1 MDVEKVLE
9 DYSQLYSWEKERFI
23 SKIMKNANID
33 GIGIPK
39 EVVENNEFITRK
51 LIRENFDD
59 EEILDNIV
67 DESSITDYVSCDRTL
82 LRRTL
87 EETLDNDIKYV
98 IANDENL
105 KIRLENILT
114 QINNSKK

>member
-23 SKIMKNANID
+23 AKIIKNANID
-33 GIGIPK
+33 GIGIPQ
-39 EVVENNEFITRK
+39 EVIKNDVCVTYK

-59 EEILDNIV
+59 DEILENII
-67 DESSITDYVSCDRTL
+67 DESSISDYVSCDRTL

-87 EETLDNDIKYV
+87 EETLDNDIKYI

-114 QINNSKK
+114 QINDSKK